1 MDLFITTT
9 HDFDARLTREQMNKT
24 YTVTPEKVNEILAE
38 NGYTYFERGLY
49 SFEGGTDEHILFR
62 CSPEHFT
69 EINAILW
76 NLSLDEYKLH
86 FDDFSYGVTK
96 YTFQNYEQ
104 GQTAPRLI
112 YLNDI
117 TEY

>member
-49 SFEGGTDEHILFR
+49 SF
-62 CSPEHFT
+62 
-69 EINAILW
+69 
-76 NLSLDEYKLH
+76 
-86 FDDFSYGVTK
+86 
-96 YTFQNYEQ
+96 
-104 GQTAPRLI
+104 
-112 YLNDI
+112 
-117 TEY
+117 